1 MELGKMIGGFGVNRV
16 GIWGYN
22 GGLWAQGGEM
32 RGIIQMGSRGHSSFK
47 AVLSV
52 ALILFGVW
60 SCSEGKSQVPKPKPA
75 VPVTVAAVMK
85 KTIPLDITA
94 IGTVQ
99 EYTTVAIKSRVGGE
113 LLRVHFREGQEV
125 SKGDLLFTIDP
136 RPYEAA
142 LAEAKAKLAK
152 DMALLRKAQ
161 EDARRYASLIEKQV
175 VSQEQYDQVRANLAS
190 LEATVKADEAAVES
204 AKLQLSYCYIYSPVS
219 GRTGSL
225 LAHPGNIVKANDEN
239 KSLVVIR
246 QLEPIYVA
254 FSVPEGH
261 LPLIRSKWSKGRLPV
276 LVNISDGTGR
286 QLEGELTFM
295 ENTVDVT
302 TGTILL
308 KATFPNKDRSLW
320 PGQFVN
326 VRLRLEEEP
335 DALVVPSQ
343 AIQTGQQGAYVFV
356 VKGDS
361 TVEIRPV
368 KVART
373 MGEEVVVSQGL
384 QAGEQVVTEG
394 QIRLV
399 PGAKVEVKNNPSQ
412 EGSSP

>member
-1 MELGKMIGGFGVNRV
+1 
-16 GIWGYN
+16 
-22 GGLWAQGGEM
+22 
-32 RGIIQMGSRGHSSFK
+32 MGSSGYGSFK
-47 AVLSV
+47 ALLS
-52 ALILFGVW
+52 AAQILFAAW

-75 VPVTVAAVMK
+75 VPVIVAALVK
-85 KTIPLDITA
+85 KTIPLDIDA

-99 EYTTVAIKSRVGGE
+99 KYTTVAVKSRVGGE
-113 LLRVHFREGQEV
+113 LMRVHFREGQEV

-142 LAEAKAKLAK
+142 FAEAKARVAK
-152 DMALLRKAQ
+152 DMALLKKAQ

-175 VSQEQYDQVRANLAS
+175 VSQEQYDQVEANLAS

-219 GRTGSL
+219 SRTGSL

-239 KSLVVIR
+239 KSLVITR

-254 FSVPEGH
+254 FSVPEGY

-276 LVNISDGTGR
+276 VVNISDGTGR
-286 QLEGELTFM
+286 QLEGKLTFV

-308 KATFPNKDRSLW
+308 KATFPNRDRSLW
-320 PGQFVN
+320 PGQFFN
-326 VRLRLEEEP
+326 LRLRLEEEP

-343 AIQTGQQGAYVFV
+343 AIQTGQEGAYVFV
-356 VKGDS
+356 VKGDGS
-361 TVEIRPV
+361 VEMRPV
-368 KVART
+368 KVAQT
-373 MGEEVVVSQGL
+373 MGEEVVVSEGL
-384 QAGEQVVTEG
+384 QVGERVVTEG
-394 QIRLV
+394 QIKLV
-399 PGAKVEVKNNPSQ
+399 TGAKVGVKNAPSQ
-412 EGSSP
+412 KGSPP

>member
-1 MELGKMIGGFGVNRV
+1 
-16 GIWGYN
+16 
-22 GGLWAQGGEM
+22 M
-32 RGIIQMGSRGHSSFK
+32 RGIIQMGSSGYGSFK
-47 AVLSV
+47 ALLS
-52 ALILFGVW
+52 AAQILFAAW

-75 VPVTVAAVMK
+75 VPVIVAALVK
-85 KTIPLDITA
+85 KKIPLDIDA

-99 EYTTVAIKSRVGGE
+99 KYTTVAVKSRVGGE
-113 LLRVHFREGQEV
+113 LMRVHFREGQEV

-142 LAEAKAKLAK
+142 FAEAKARVAK
-152 DMALLRKAQ
+152 DMALLKKAQ

-175 VSQEQYDQVRANLAS
+175 VSQEQYDQVEANLAS

-219 GRTGSL
+219 SRTGSL

-239 KSLVVIR
+239 KSLVITR

-254 FSVPEGH
+254 FSVPEGY

-276 LVNISDGTGR
+276 VVNISDGTGR
-286 QLEGELTFM
+286 QLEGKLTFV

-308 KATFPNKDRSLW
+308 KATFPNRDRSLW
-320 PGQFVN
+320 PGQFFN
-326 VRLRLEEEP
+326 LRLRLEEEP

-343 AIQTGQQGAYVFV
+343 AIQTGQEGAYVFV
-356 VKGDS
+356 VKGDGS
-361 TVEIRPV
+361 VEMRPV
-368 KVART
+368 KVAQT
-373 MGEEVVVSQGL
+373 MGEEVVVSEGL
-384 QAGEQVVTEG
+384 QVGERVVTEG
-394 QIRLV
+394 QIKLV
-399 PGAKVEVKNNPSQ
+399 TGAKVGVKNAPSQ
-412 EGSSP
+412 KGSPP

>member
-1 MELGKMIGGFGVNRV
+1 ME
-16 GIWGYN
+16 GIHVERGTSMVLKN
-22 GGLWAQGGEM
+22 PACSGLISAM
-32 RGIIQMGSRGHSSFK
+32 
-47 AVLSV
+47 
-52 ALILFGVW
+52 ALILLGA
-60 SCSEGKSQVPKPKPA
+60 SACSEGKSQVPKSQPI
-75 VPVTVAAVMK
+75 VPVTIAPVVT
-85 KTIPLDITA
+85 KTVPLEITA

-113 LLRVHFREGQEV
+113 LLRVHFKEGQEV

-136 RPYEAA
+136 KPYETA
-142 LAEAKAKLAK
+142 LAEAKARLAK
-152 DMALLRKAQ
+152 DMALLKKAQ
-161 EDARRYASLIEKQV
+161 EDARRYASLLEKKV

-204 AKLQLSYCYIYSPVS
+204 ARLQLSYCYIYSPIS
-219 GRTGSL
+219 GRAGSL

-246 QLEPIYVA
+246 QIEPIYVA
-254 FSVPEGH
+254 FSVPENNI
-261 LPLIRSKWSKGRLPV
+261 PLIRSRWPKERLPV
-276 LVNISDGTGR
+276 IVTMSDGSGQ

-295 ENTVDVT
+295 ENTVDVA

-335 DALVVPSQ
+335 NAIVVPSR
-343 AIQTGQQGAYVFV
+343 AIQSGQQGNYVFV
-356 VKGDS
+356 VS
-361 TVEIRPV
+361 AEETVEMRPV

-373 MGEEVVVSQGL
+373 TGEEVVVSQGL
-384 QAGEQVVTEG
+384 HPGEWVVTEG

-399 PGAKVEVKNNPSQ
+399 PGVKVRVTKRDSQ
-412 EGSSP
+412 EQYSQ

>member
-1 MELGKMIGGFGVNRV
+1 
-16 GIWGYN
+16 
-22 GGLWAQGGEM
+22 
-32 RGIIQMGSRGHSSFK
+32 
-47 AVLSV
+47 
-52 ALILFGVW
+52 
-60 SCSEGKSQVPKPKPA
+60 
-75 VPVTVAAVMK
+75 
-85 KTIPLDITA
+85 
-94 IGTVQ
+94 
-99 EYTTVAIKSRVGGE
+99 
-113 LLRVHFREGQEV
+113 
-125 SKGDLLFTIDP
+125 
-136 RPYEAA
+136 
-142 LAEAKAKLAK
+142 
-152 DMALLRKAQ
+152 
-161 EDARRYASLIEKQV
+161 
-175 VSQEQYDQVRANLAS
+175 
-190 LEATVKADEAAVES
+190 
-204 AKLQLSYCYIYSPVS
+204 
-219 GRTGSL
+219 
-225 LAHPGNIVKANDEN
+225 
-239 KSLVVIR
+239 
-246 QLEPIYVA
+246 
-254 FSVPEGH
+254 
-261 LPLIRSKWSKGRLPV
+261 
-276 LVNISDGTGR
+276 
-286 QLEGELTFM
+286 
-295 ENTVDVT
+295 VDVT

>member
-1 MELGKMIGGFGVNRV
+1 
-16 GIWGYN
+16 
-22 GGLWAQGGEM
+22 M
-32 RGIIQMGSRGHSSFK
+32 RGIIQMGSSGYGSFK
-47 AVLSV
+47 ALLS
-52 ALILFGVW
+52 AAQILFAAW

-75 VPVTVAAVMK
+75 VPVTVAALVK
-85 KTIPLDITA
+85 KKIPLDIDA

-99 EYTTVAIKSRVGGE
+99 KYTTVAVKSRVGGE
-113 LLRVHFREGQEV
+113 LMRVHFREGQEV

-142 LAEAKAKLAK
+142 FAEAKARVAK
-152 DMALLRKAQ
+152 DMALLKKAQ

-175 VSQEQYDQVRANLAS
+175 VSQEQYDQVEANLAS

-219 GRTGSL
+219 SRTGSL

-239 KSLVVIR
+239 KSLVITR

-254 FSVPEGH
+254 FSVPEGY

-276 LVNISDGTGR
+276 VVNISDGTGR
-286 QLEGELTFM
+286 QLEGKLTFV

-308 KATFPNKDRSLW
+308 KATFPNRDRSLW

-326 VRLRLEEEP
+326 LRLRLEEEP

-343 AIQTGQQGAYVFV
+343 AIQTGQEGAYVFV
-356 VKGDS
+356 VKGDGS
-361 TVEIRPV
+361 VEMRPV

-373 MGEEVVVSQGL
+373 MGEEVVVSEGL
-384 QAGEQVVTEG
+384 QVGERVVTEG
-394 QIRLV
+394 QIKLV
-399 PGAKVEVKNNPSQ
+399 TGAKVGVKNAPSQ
-412 EGSSP
+412 KGSPP